1 MRNRKRRRLDL
12 HITRTFLPRKRQKSI
27 SNQHTHPLSS
37 LPDLFSCPQSRLYLP
52 NPPQFPSQAGTRCVP
67 TSSGRAADPQQ
78 AVPPSPGPGRVVTA
92 ETPPSAALR
101 MRAHLYLR
109 DIPVMVISLG
119 PLSPALIPSP
129 QESRRALVPHSTPS
143 LFISW

>member
-1 MRNRKRRRLDL
+1 MRNRKRKRLDL
-12 HITRTFLPRKRQKSI
+12 HITLTFFPRKRQKSI
-27 SNQHTHPLSS
+27 SNQHTHPS
-37 LPDLFSCPQSRLYLP
+37 LPCPQSRFYLP
-52 NPPQFPSQAGTRCVP
+52 KPPQFPSQAGTRCVP

-78 AVPPSPGPGRVVTA
+78 AVPPSPGPGIVVTA

-109 DIPVMVISLG
+109 DIPVMALSLG

-143 LFISW
+143 LFIS